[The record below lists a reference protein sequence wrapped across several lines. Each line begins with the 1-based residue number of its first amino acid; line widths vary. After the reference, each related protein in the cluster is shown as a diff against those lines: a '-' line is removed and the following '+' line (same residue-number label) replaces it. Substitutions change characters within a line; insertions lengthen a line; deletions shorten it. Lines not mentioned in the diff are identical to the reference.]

1 MIGIAMHRCGLPIAF
16 GAAITTGL
24 LLLMQALIH
33 VDELSIEEPT
43 PPPGMEWARV
53 IETPEVEVRRE
64 LPDEPEIEPPPPVP
78 PIVTGPTEAT
88 GPVLVPRIEPPP
100 PTDEISVAANGTP
113 IPIVEP
119 APQYPQRCAARGIEG
134 WVLVRFDVGTVG
146 APINAEVVET
156 DGSGCFERAA
166 LSAVARFRYRPAMV
180 NDEPVVAR
188 GMLKRL
194 TFRLEG

>member
-1 MIGIAMHRCGLPIAF
+1 MIGIAMQRCGLPIAF

-43 PPPGMEWARV
+43 PPPGMEWVRV
-53 IETPEVEVRRE
+53 IETPPVDTRRE
-64 LPDEPEIEPPPPVP
+64 PPERQVVVPPPTVP
-78 PIVTGPTEAT
+78 PIPTGEVETGGFEVGTEFRAPERTGEPTIASS
-88 GPVLVPRIEPPP
+88 GM
-100 PTDEISVAANGTP
+100 A

-156 DGSGCFERAA
+156 DGSGCFDRAA

-180 NDEPVVAR
+180 NDEPVVVR
-188 GMLKRL
+188 GMLKRV